1 MYKNMVSGIVI
12 RKNSYFDS
20 VFLMRVAKNLSL
32 QKGVVQAAALMGTE
46 KNKGLLREIGIF
58 VPKAGATS
66 PQDLIIAVKADSRE
80 VLDEILKNIDPW
92 LQPPG
97 EGGSLLSVR
106 TLEEARKRQPRSNL
120 AVISIPGEYAAREAR
135 KALEF
140 GINVFLF
147 SDHVSLEEE
156 ISLKKLAREKGLI
169 VMGPDCGTAII
180 GGAGIGF
187 ASRVRRGP
195 IGVIGASGTGI
206 QEFASLVHRAGS
218 GISHAIGTGSR
229 DFSDAVGGLSFLS
242 ALESLE
248 DDPGTEIIAI
258 LSKPPG
264 KIAIAALAPR
274 ISACRKPVITCFLGF
289 QERLW
294 KGGPTPQEAR
304 TLDEAA
310 LLAVKAVAGTAPSLL
325 APDFRLLEEIIHRER
340 TGKSS
345 PQKFVRGLFAGGTF
359 CYQAQQIFRE
369 HSIEVYSNAPLPGN
383 PELPDPFLSRR
394 HTLVDLGADEF
405 TDRRPHPMID
415 SRLRYERILKEAE
428 DSQTAVLLLD
438 IILGFNSSPDPAGDL
453 VPAILSAK
461 RNLSRRGGSLSVIAS
476 VCGTEEDPQDLK
488 RQVRLLEEAGALV
501 FPSSVQ
507 AARAAALLV
516 KDL

>member
-1 MYKNMVSGIVI
+1 
-12 RKNSYFDS
+12 
-20 VFLMRVAKNLSL
+20 MRVAKNLSL
-32 QKGVVQAAALMGTE
+32 QKGVIQAAALMGTE
-46 KNKGLLREIGIF
+46 KNKDLLREIGVF
-58 VPKAGATS
+58 GSEAAVAS
-66 PQDLIIAVKADSRE
+66 PQDLIIAVKADSPE
-80 VLDEILKNIDPW
+80 VLEGILKNIDPW

-97 EGGSLLSVR
+97 EGGGLLSVR
-106 TLEEARKRQPRSNL
+106 TFEEARKRQPHSNL

-135 KALEF
+135 KALEL
-140 GINVFLF
+140 GLSVFLF

-156 ISLKKLAREKGLI
+156 IPLKKLARKKGLI

-180 GGAGIGF
+180 GGVGIGF
-187 ASRVRRGP
+187 ANRVRRGP

-206 QEFASLVHRAGS
+206 QEFTSLVHRAGS
-218 GISHAIGTGSR
+218 GISQAIGTGSR

-248 DDPGTEIIAI
+248 DDPGTEIIVI

-264 KIAIAALAPR
+264 KTAIAALAPR

-294 KGGPTPQEAR
+294 QGGPTPQEAH

-369 HSIEVYSNAPLPGN
+369 QGIEVYSNAPFPGN
-383 PELPDPFLSRR
+383 PKHFDPFFSRE

-415 SRLRYERILKEAE
+415 SRLRFERILKEGE
-428 DSQTAVLLLD
+428 DPQTAVLLLD
-438 IILGFNSSPDPAGDL
+438 IILGFNASPDPAGDL
-453 VPAILSAK
+453 LPAILTAK
-461 RNLSRRGGSLSVIAS
+461 EKFTRRGGFLSVIAS
-476 VCGTEEDPQDLK
+476 VCGTEDDPQGLE
-488 RQVRLLEEAGALV
+488 RQVGLLDGAGVLV
-501 FPSSVQ
+501 LPSSAQ
-507 AARAAALLV
+507 AAGAAALLV
-516 KDL
+516 KEI